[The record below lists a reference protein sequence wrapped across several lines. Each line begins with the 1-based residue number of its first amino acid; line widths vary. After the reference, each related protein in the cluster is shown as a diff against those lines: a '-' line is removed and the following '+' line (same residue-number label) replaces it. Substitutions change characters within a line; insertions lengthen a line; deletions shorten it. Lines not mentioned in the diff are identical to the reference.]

1 MTDPGG
7 SPRHTLCFLSTLLS
21 QKVLEQSDTVLRC
34 IVSGQPKP
42 EVTWYKNGQ
51 AIDDSAMVSS
61 YEFFENQYIHLLHL
75 PCCTADD
82 AAVYQV
88 SAKNCF
94 GMICC
99 SASVEVQCVAE
110 KAQVSSNLENAR
122 DAGWGQDS
130 GTCKEPGADQTD
142 GEEYFWEEGG
152 SSSRGTPSPTD
163 SSPDELSCPHSLQL
177 WAAEDT
183 QASSSGTF
191 PDLKDTRQCKEAN
204 NASDP
209 ESLVDGVFFPASTN
223 TPEKQEVCCC
233 QARHSRGTEAL
244 CSKLHTDGPA
254 EEDSS
259 SGLQQPRALKYI
271 SCSLPLSEV
280 IAGLD
285 PSASASGP
293 VQLNPQASSEDSD
306 SDYELCPEI
315 TLTCTEEFS
324 DDDLEYLECSD
335 VMTDY
340 SNAVWQRKVQGT
352 ECVFLL
358 ESDDEE
364 VEFSEHGLG
373 GREPFPNVLGCGPR
387 VSGDIGP
394 MDATPGFCAH
404 HSQAQG
410 VGTRSSGASR
420 PSPPALGPHPAAL
433 SLLLEQGSTPAPP
446 AAPENEYTRIQ
457 GETRDSPEAEEE
469 LASDRL
475 LTTEPAAAEMEPGS
489 WTRGPGVMQCSG
501 PMAEPSVGEKDSEGK
516 RGSQKP
522 PRMRQLGAK
531 GRNRKLSANL
541 PVASPKLLL
550 PQQAVEHPP
559 IWSTVRGTPHT
570 RAGTADGTAHIRAGE
585 HASRAQAEHDA
596 KRLPTPAVSLPQGAD
611 ASLVGEE
618 LWGDNPFA
626 TSQVPV
632 HDDPLQVRSIISQ
645 LSWQDDE
652 LCSLTLYGVHKGSTP
667 LAQVLEGESCVQ
679 SPQQEARYNR
689 EGYASRGSWKGLEHV
704 LSVSEVSEG
713 GVPPSTLSHPF
724 LSASGADPRG
734 HRFLSAAS
742 PEATDTALTLE
753 TERPGSV
760 EGATCGTECS
770 AAGGTMASVGALDG
784 KYLPQEICSMDSEL
798 AEGQGTGSDLCPP
811 DNRTL
816 GVLFQGQVSEALQ
829 APCTASPVLVSTFT
843 WTLSRENSE
852 VDAEDNLG
860 TVEKSISALAPTVQ
874 AAQDELSPSTWQGF
888 DKAQPLPSED
898 NSWMKFE
905 EEGHKNPSGNDQ
917 TTPACHSS
925 CMEHPQ
931 EMPSTSP
938 ANAKGHPPT
947 AVAATKHH
955 VVKYCAMSIAENDH
969 THGAQKTPL
978 EDTDER
984 TAYPPSHGQATLAA
998 QCLTNALTLEQSCMV
1013 ASVPGVQGHVPQ
1025 LPEGAGVCS
1034 HAPLHVD
1041 GQSGEKHQT
1050 TATVDNGRLEDNFQE
1065 RGSET
1070 KWRHEQESLLHPG
1083 SLSVDD
1089 FQGAPSIMSVAQ
1101 EETPMMRLDHSPANS
1116 SREGWQSPGLG
1127 TSGSGATEATVKA
1140 PSSQA
1145 LSTIPS
1151 LADILLELPGG
1162 AGLGGWEA
1170 GRKLKIIT
1178 LEASLPESWP
1188 PRQVSDSEYPELDV
1202 SPQIPNQSQ
1211 AAPHAVGASVVMS
1224 ELDPSATAAVA
1235 HQPRDVSS
1243 SVLANNRDLQRGE
1256 GLAGSTQ
1263 WGRLP
1268 SQYSSQPQLLESSVD
1283 PVDNREVCVR
1293 ALLSEVPETG
1303 AKEHVSHVSRDL
1315 EETQLR
1321 LARSAVS
1328 FQRLLSCPGIL
1339 ESSVDPMDVSTVLEH
1354 ARTEGP
1360 KPSEATQG
1368 AVGQESEWNNGN
1380 LGQRVE
1386 VQPALLKVPHPQE
1399 GKEIIPCETSLSRDQ
1414 GDGERW
1420 AEHNEAD
1427 AQVPPAAGQAPRP
1440 DEGRARIP
1448 WGSSVGPTEE
1458 GTDGSLGGAEHS
1470 KVDGLDCACPALP
1483 LSSCPAVMMPETHT
1497 LPGQKHDSPGKDIVE
1512 PQSHQ
1517 CAFSDRKERG
1527 IIEKQCE
1534 KDVPSPSDF
1543 TQSFCTLSPEKNIT
1557 CLSLSCN
1564 TEELKAGQLQ
1574 SGDSNPPNSASSP
1587 AMTLALVPREFR
1599 CESEK
1604 ALQCPQAPRVKD
1616 YSVGRESKS
1625 AREAAQPGKVPAAPP
1640 AGPRSEEG
1648 KKLQEPPRS
1657 GHLTEG
1663 VKKKILS
1670 RVAAL
1675 RLRLEEKENVRKTSS
1690 FLKTTPKPETLL
1702 SHTEEKKHPRMPPDS
1717 REGRAPVLLR
1727 KIQAEMF
1734 PSHSGNVK
1742 LSCQFAEIHEDSTI
1756 WWTKDSKP
1764 ITQIQRSAGDN
1775 STVSL
1780 AIVQAS
1786 QKDQGLYDCSI
1797 ENSHGK
1803 AAAQFNLTAAV
1814 LKQLSS
1820 HQNTKGCEEIEFSQL
1835 LFKEDFLSDSYFGGR
1850 LRGQIATEELHFGE
1864 GVHRK
1869 AFRSTVMRGL
1879 TPVFQPG
1886 HACVLKVH
1894 NAIAYGTR
1902 NNAELIQKNYRLA
1915 AQECYVQNT
1924 ARHYAKIYA
1933 AEAQPLEGFG
1943 EVPEIIPI
1951 FLIHRPENNIP
1962 YATVEE
1968 ELIGEFV
1975 KYSIRDGKEI
1985 NFLRRESEAGQ
1996 KCCTFQ
2002 HWVYQKTSG
2011 CLLVTDMQGVG
2022 MKLTDVGIATLAKGY
2037 KGFKGNCSMT
2047 FIDQF
2052 KALHQCNKYC
2062 KMLGLK
2068 SLQNN
2073 SQKQR
2078 RLSLGK
2084 SKAQGS
2090 STAARKPGPGSP
2102 AAKTT

>member
-42 EVTWYKNGQ
+42 EITWYKNGQ
-51 AIDDSAMVSS
+51 VIDDSAMVSS

-75 PCCTADD
+75 SCCTADD

-122 DAGWGQDS
+122 DAGWGQDL
-130 GTCKEPGADQTD
+130 GTCKEPGANQTD
-142 GEEYFWEEGG
+142 GEECFWEEGG
-152 SSSRGTPSPTD
+152 SSSWGTPSPAD

-183 QASSSGTF
+183 QASSSGTV
-191 PDLKDTRQCKEAN
+191 PDLKDTRQPEEAN
-204 NASDP
+204 NAGDP
-209 ESLVDGVFFPASTN
+209 EGLVDGVIFPASTN
-223 TPEKQEVCCC
+223 TPEKQEACCC
-233 QARHSRGTEAL
+233 QARHSRGTEVL

-254 EEDSS
+254 EEDSA
-259 SGLQQPRALKYI
+259 SGLQQPRAHKYI

-280 IAGLD
+280 TAGLD
-285 PSASASGP
+285 PSASALGP

-340 SNAVWQRKVQGT
+340 SNAVWQRNVQGT

-364 VEFSEHGLG
+364 MFSERGLG
-373 GREPFPNVLGCGPR
+373 RREPFPSSIGCGFR
-387 VSGDIGP
+387 VSGHTGL
-394 MDATPGFCAH
+394 MYASAGFCARP
-404 HSQAQG
+404 SQAQDEG
-410 VGTRSSGASR
+410 PRSVQMRDLLGERAPLSR
-420 PSPPALGPHPAAL
+420 
-433 SLLLEQGSTPAPP
+433 T
-446 AAPENEYTRIQ
+446 
-457 GETRDSPEAEEE
+457 
-469 LASDRL
+469 LASSVPDGEEVPR
-475 LTTEPAAAEMEPGS
+475 
-489 WTRGPGVMQCSG
+489 SG
-501 PMAEPSVGEKDSEGK
+501 T
-516 RGSQKP
+516 
-522 PRMRQLGAK
+522 
-531 GRNRKLSANL
+531 SANAL
-541 PVASPKLLL
+541 RN
-550 PQQAVEHPP
+550 
-559 IWSTVRGTPHT
+559 T
-570 RAGTADGTAHIRAGE
+570 D
-585 HASRAQAEHDA
+585 
-596 KRLPTPAVSLPQGAD
+596 
-611 ASLVGEE
+611 
-618 LWGDNPFA
+618 
-626 TSQVPV
+626 
-632 HDDPLQVRSIISQ
+632 
-645 LSWQDDE
+645 
-652 LCSLTLYGVHKGSTP
+652 GVHKGNTP
-667 LAQVLEGESCVQ
+667 LAQVLEGESCVR
-679 SPQQEARYNR
+679 SPQQEARHNR
-689 EGYASRGSWKGLEHV
+689 EGYASRGSWKDLEHV

-713 GVPPSTLSHPF
+713 GVSPSILSDP
-724 LSASGADPRG
+724 LPSASSADPRG

-753 TERPGSV
+753 TECPGSV
-760 EGATCGTECS
+760 EGATCGTECP
-770 AAGGTMASVGALDG
+770 AAGDRGTCCDTTASPAGALDD

-798 AEGQGTGSDLCPP
+798 AEGQGTVSDLCPP
-811 DNRTL
+811 DDRTL
-816 GVLFQGQVSEALQ
+816 GVLFQGQVSEPLQ
-829 APCTASPVLVSTFT
+829 APCSSPVLVSTFT

-852 VDAEDNLG
+852 ADTEDNLG
-860 TVEKSISALAPTVQ
+860 TVEKSISALAHAVQ
-874 AAQDELSPSTWQGF
+874 AAQDELSPSNWQGF
-888 DKAQPLPSED
+888 DKTQPLPSED
-898 NSWMKFE
+898 ISWMQFE
-905 EEGHKNPSGNDQ
+905 EGGDKSPSGNVQ
-917 TTPACHSS
+917 AAPASHSS

-931 EMPSTSP
+931 EMPSTLP
-938 ANAKGHPPT
+938 AKAKGHPPT
-947 AVAATKHH
+947 AVAATKRH
-955 VVKYCAMSIAENDH
+955 VAKYCAMSIAENSH
-969 THGAQKTPL
+969 AHGAQKPTGS
-978 EDTDER
+978 DEH
-984 TAYPPSHGQATLAA
+984 TAHPPSHGQAGLAA
-998 QCLTNALTLEQSCMV
+998 QCLTNALTLEQSCRV
-1013 ASVPGVQGHVPQ
+1013 ASVPGVPGHVPQ
-1025 LPEGAGVCS
+1025 LPEGAGACS
-1034 HAPLHVD
+1034 HAPLHTD

-1050 TATVDNGRLEDNFQE
+1050 AATADNGRLEDKFQE

-1070 KWRHEQESLLHPG
+1070 KWRHEQDSVPPPG

-1089 FQGAPSIMSVAQ
+1089 FQGAPPTMSVAQ
-1101 EETPMMRLDHSPANS
+1101 EETPMMRLDYSPANS
-1116 SREGWQSPGLG
+1116 RGEGWQSPGLG
-1127 TSGSGATEATVKA
+1127 TSGSGATEATLKA

-1162 AGLGGWEA
+1162 AGLAGWEA

-1178 LEASLPESWP
+1178 LEAPLSESWP
-1188 PRQVSDSEYPELDV
+1188 PREVANSEHPELDV
-1202 SPQIPNQSQ
+1202 SPQIADQSQ
-1211 AAPHAVGASVVMS
+1211 AVAHAAGASVAMS

-1235 HQPRDVSS
+1235 HRPQDVS
-1243 SVLANNRDLQRGE
+1243 SVLANNRDPHRGE
-1256 GLAGSTQ
+1256 GPAGSTQ

-1268 SQYSSQPQLLESSVD
+1268 SSQPRLLESSVD
-1283 PVDNREVCVR
+1283 PVDNREVCVQ

-1303 AKEHVSHVSRDL
+1303 AKQHVSHVSQDL

-1368 AVGQESEWNNGN
+1368 AVGQESKWNEGN

-1386 VQPALLKVPHPQE
+1386 VQPALLKVPHLQE
-1399 GKEIIPCETSLSRDQ
+1399 GKEIIPSETSPSRDQ
-1414 GDGERW
+1414 ENSERW
-1420 AEHNEAD
+1420 DEHKEAG
-1427 AQVPPAAGQAPRP
+1427 AQVPPAAGQAPHP

-1448 WGSSVGPTEE
+1448 RGSSVGPMEK
-1458 GTDGSLGGAEHS
+1458 GSDGSLGDAEHS

-1483 LSSCPAVMMPETHT
+1483 LSSCPAVMPETHT
-1497 LPGQKHDSPGKDIVE
+1497 LPGQKHDSPGNDIAG

-1517 CAFSDRKERG
+1517 CAFSDWKERG
-1527 IIEKQCE
+1527 IIEKQGE

-1557 CLSLSCN
+1557 RLSLSCN
-1564 TEELKAGQLQ
+1564 IEELKAGQLQ
-1574 SGDSNPPNSASSP
+1574 SGDSNPPSSASSP
-1587 AMTLALVPREFR
+1587 AMTLALVPREFP

-1604 ALQCPQAPRVKD
+1604 ALQCPQAPSVKD
-1616 YSVGRESKS
+1616 CSPGRESES
-1625 AREAAQPGKVPAAPP
+1625 SMAALPGKVPAVPP
-1640 AGPRSEEG
+1640 AGPRSEED

-1670 RVAAL
+1670 RVATL

-1690 FLKTTPKPETLL
+1690 FLKMAPKPETLL
-1702 SHTEEKKHPRMPPDS
+1702 SHTEEKKHPRIPPGS

-1742 LSCQFAEIHEDSTI
+1742 LSCQFAEIHEDSII

-1786 QKDQGLYDCSI
+1786 QKDQGLYGCSI
-1797 ENSHGK
+1797 ENSRGK
-1803 AAAQFNLTAAV
+1803 AAAEFNLTAAV

-1985 NFLRRESEAGQ
+1985 NFLRRDSEAGQ

-2022 MKLTDVGIATLAKGY
+2022 MKLTDVGIATLVKGY

-2073 SQKQR
+2073 NQKQR

-2084 SKAQGS
+2084 SKVQGS
-2090 STAARKPGPGSP
+2090 CSAARKPGPGSP
-2102 AAKTT
+2102 AEKTT